1 MHRYSINTDD
11 QHKIV
16 YIILIISTIIS
27 LLVTNMFAGKL
38 AQLNY
43 ALNENADIQYVLDLV
58 SLYEIYP
65 NIFGIPLIYKG
76 LYSIF
81 DKYAWRWKIVRRFL
95 NVADLNGKW
104 EGTLSSSYNGGT
116 LIEMKLEITQTWTH
130 IKCTSHFD
138 KSDSESTI
146 TAVYSDD
153 SDNCTLYF
161 AYINKSKDISSG
173 MQMYGGF
180 NELKLSENK
189 LEGSYFNNRPNLLSN
204 GSIGNSGTIEL
215 TRIE

>member
-1 MHRYSINTDD
+1 
-11 QHKIV
+11 
-16 YIILIISTIIS
+16 
-27 LLVTNMFAGKL
+27 
-38 AQLNY
+38 
-43 ALNENADIQYVLDLV
+43 
-58 SLYEIYP
+58 
-65 NIFGIPLIYKG
+65 
-76 LYSIF
+76 
-81 DKYAWRWKIVRRFL
+81 
-95 NVADLNGKW
+95 
-104 EGTLSSSYNGGT
+104 
-116 LIEMKLEITQTWTH
+116 MKLEITQTWTH